1 MTVKVGSLPNEPQ
14 KASLGARTD
23 VLDLP
28 LAISLGLANA
38 NGAIILDVTPGGP
51 AGQAG
56 VRFGDVVLSLNGKTV
71 PNMNEF
77 RHQLASMAP
86 GSNANLEIW
95 RVGADDGGFLQTL
108 RRLAD
113 DGNADAMFRLG
124 RLYAAGVGVERN
136 DATAVQWF
144 QKGAAGGN
152 LNATTSLAVAFLEAR
167 GTARDQQEGLRLL
180 RLAAGKDHLEAMYRL
195 GVILAEG
202 KITNKDTAEALRLFT
217 KGADAGFMP
226 AMLELAHLYNTGE
239 GAQADPVKAATW
251 YKRAADLGNSI
262 GMVNLGFMYQQGRGV
277 ERNDIT
283 AVALYRKAA
292 NEGNSSG
299 IHNLAAML
307 DSGRGV
313 ARKDPEQAAV
323 LIMQALDMH
332 NEFTLQQMTK
342 NSRAWSPE
350 FRRALQRKLRDAGVY
365 SGKIDGEL
373 RDTTVTAINAYANR
387 KR

>member
-1 MTVKVGSLPNEPQ
+1 M
-14 KASLGARTD
+14 D
-23 VLDLP
+23 VLDLS
-28 LAISLGLANA
+28 LAISLGLASA

-51 AGQAG
+51 AALAG

-71 PNMNEF
+71 PNMNEL
-77 RHQLASMAP
+77 RQQVASMAP
-86 GSNANLEIW
+86 GSNADLEIW

-124 RLYAAGVGVERN
+124 RLSAIGIGVERN

-144 QKGAAGGN
+144 QKGAAAGN
-152 LNATTSLAVAFLEAR
+152 LNATTALAVAFLEGR
-167 GTARDQQEGLRLL
+167 GTAKDQQEGLRLL
-180 RLAAGKDHLEAMYRL
+180 RLAVGKDHLEATYRL
-195 GVILAEG
+195 AVILAEG
-202 KITNKDTAEALRLFT
+202 KIANKDTAEAIRLFT
-217 KGADAGFMP
+217 KGADAGFTP
-226 AMLELAHLYNTGE
+226 AMLDLALIYNTGE
-239 GAQADPVKAATW
+239 GALADPVKAATW
-251 YKRAADLGNSI
+251 YKKAADLGNSI

-283 AVALYRKAA
+283 AVALYRRAA

-313 ARKDPEQAAV
+313 ARKDPEQAAG
-323 LIMQALDMH
+323 LILQALQMH

-342 NSRAWSPE
+342 NSRAWSLE

-373 RDTTVTAINAYANR
+373 HDTTVAAINAYANR